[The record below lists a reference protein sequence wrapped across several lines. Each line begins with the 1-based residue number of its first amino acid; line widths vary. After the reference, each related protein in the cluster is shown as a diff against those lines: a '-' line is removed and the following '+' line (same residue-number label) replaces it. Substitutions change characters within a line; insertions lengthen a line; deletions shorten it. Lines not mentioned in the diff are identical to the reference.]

1 MNTIQKHFMRTG
13 DAVTKSGADEAEKLA
28 VESQRPMFVKKI
40 FCTRRNFNQNIKA
53 WEGPVKSNRSIGV
66 PPLTDW

>member
-1 MNTIQKHFMRTG
+1 MNTIQKHFMRTEDG
-13 DAVTKSGADEAEKLA
+13 VTESGACDEGKVA

-40 FCTRRNFNQNIKA
+40 FCTRQSFKQNIKA
-53 WEGPVKSNRSIGV
+53 WEGPVKSDLSTGV